1 MSPCGR
7 LDPWHGLR
15 TACLAV
21 ALVAGPSAT
30 LSQQDPSPTPTIDVV
45 GTTLRVR
52 LADGS
57 MREGVALVG
66 AVLAVANGGRTI
78 RVRIAS
84 AEPDASDPHGD
95 ILLYDFRLI
104 TSHGEEP
111 FCAPDLD
118 GRRVG
123 FPLAGRSDPTGT
135 LSFSDRSTFELV
147 CTSGAQ
153 GKCARF
159 GYAPWRQAPDGRP
172 MIDWYNACI
181 RLLRG
186 DYCGDGRPFT
196 RDGTLVDIYDHFG
209 GHRSDADPRFS
220 FEAAW
225 GPEGAVCVART
236 RLPDI
241 IDLDGLGRACPRLAG
256 RLGHAVCSENVPGG
270 LIFNRSLPGAPTR

>member
-1 MSPCGR
+1 MSPRGR
-7 LDPWHGLR
+7 FDPWPALR
-15 TACLAV
+15 AACLAAAV
-21 ALVAGPSAT
+21 VAGPSTA
-30 LSQQDPSPTPTIDVV
+30 LSQQDLSPAPTIDVV

-57 MREGVALVG
+57 SREGIALVG
-66 AVLAVANGGRTI
+66 AVLSVASGGRTI

-84 AEPDASDPHGD
+84 AEPDARDPQGE

-104 TSHGEEP
+104 TPRGEEP
-111 FCAPDLD
+111 LCAPDAD
-118 GRRVG
+118 GRRLG
-123 FPLAGRSDPTGT
+123 FPLAGRSDPTGI
-135 LSFSDRSTFELV
+135 LSSSDGSIFELV
-147 CTSGAQ
+147 CTAGAQ

-159 GYAPWRQAPDGRP
+159 GYAPWRRAPDGRP

-196 RDGTLVDIYDHFG
+196 RDGTLVDIYDHLG
-209 GHRSDADPRFS
+209 AQRSDADPRLS

-241 IDLDGLGRACPRLAG
+241 IDLDGLGQACPRLAG
-256 RLGHAVCSENVPGG
+256 RLGPAACSENVPGG
-270 LIFNRSLPGAPTR
+270 LIFNRSLPGEPR